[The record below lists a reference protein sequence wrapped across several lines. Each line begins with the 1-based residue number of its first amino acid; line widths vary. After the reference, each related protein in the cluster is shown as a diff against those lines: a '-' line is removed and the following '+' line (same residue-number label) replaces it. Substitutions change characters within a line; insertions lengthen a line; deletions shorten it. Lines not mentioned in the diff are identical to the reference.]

1 MRKIYIVALLL
12 GVIVVAGYI
21 WLRLAL
27 RTDKP
32 QPSGVH
38 AGEPITEKAKPVL
51 DIRPRLIERLQ
62 ELVKKGSDGLYNLSI
77 EKIEPDLL
85 NSTVQVSNV
94 IITPNEAG
102 LAELVK
108 NKKAPD
114 DVFEISAP
122 LLDVQGIGLEDL
134 LNRDVIDLKLILIN
148 DPVIK
153 VNRSKRGYNKTDDS
167 STIYQK
173 LLGQL
178 KSFSVDEIR
187 INNGT
192 LVLNN
197 NKALNPT
204 QFKNVSIHMKDLLID
219 STTQYNQNRF
229 LFARFA
235 ELNFKNLRLP
245 TKDNLYWVDVASV
258 AVSATNKK
266 ISASGISLKSRNSKK
281 EFQKKLKHRK
291 VMYSVS
297 TPSIQISD
305 VNWWKIFNGEG
316 LEADEVNVNN
326 AKATIY
332 LDRSL
337 PVAKKS
343 MNDFPHQLLANLSV
357 PVHIK
362 RLNLNAAA
370 IAYQEYNPLSKNTG
384 TINLTS
390 VNTRIT
396 NLTNIKEA
404 INKNSKTGFVTSA
417 VFMRTGRLK
426 TNIQF
431 DLSKLKT
438 GAFTASIE
446 MSALTNETLNHIA
459 EPLGLFS
466 VKKGNL
472 QEASA
477 NLVGNNYQA
486 SGKVTVLYDDL
497 HITPLKPAGSDT
509 TELKKKHLVSFIA
522 NTFLIKDNNPS
533 KGEKPR
539 IEDALYKR
547 TEGSDLFNLLWKT
560 VLVGTLKTIGINE
573 KFATPPDQ

>member
-1 MRKIYIVALLL
+1 M
-12 GVIVVAGYI
+12 
-21 WLRLAL
+21 
-27 RTDKP
+27 
-32 QPSGVH
+32 
-38 AGEPITEKAKPVL
+38 
-51 DIRPRLIERLQ
+51 
-62 ELVKKGSDGLYNLSI
+62 
-77 EKIEPDLL
+77 
-85 NSTVQVSNV
+85 
-94 IITPNEAG
+94 
-102 LAELVK
+102 
-108 NKKAPD
+108 
-114 DVFEISAP
+114 
-122 LLDVQGIGLEDL
+122 
-134 LNRDVIDLKLILIN
+134 
-148 DPVIK
+148 
-153 VNRSKRGYNKTDDS
+153 
-167 STIYQK
+167 
-173 LLGQL
+173 
-178 KSFSVDEIR
+178 
-187 INNGT
+187 
-192 LVLNN
+192 LNN
-197 NKALNPT
+197 NKVANPT

-219 STTQYNQNRF
+219 SSTQYDQDRF

-258 AVSATNKK
+258 AVSATDKK
-266 ISASGISLKSRNSKK
+266 ISASGISLKSRNSKT

-297 TPSIQISD
+297 TPSVQITA

-337 PVAKKS
+337 PVAKKPL
-343 MNDFPHQLLANLSV
+343 NDFPHQLLSNLSV
-357 PVHIK
+357 PVRIK
-362 RLNLNAAA
+362 KLNLNSAS
-370 IAYQEYNPLSKNTG
+370 IAYQEFNPLSKNTG

-390 VNTRIT
+390 VDTRIT
-396 NLTNIKEA
+396 NLTNLKEA

-417 VFMRTGRLK
+417 VFMGKGRLK

-446 MSALTNETLNHIA
+446 MSALTNETLNKIA
-459 EPLGLFS
+459 EPLGLFA
-466 VKKGNL
+466 VKDGNL
-472 QEASA
+472 QKASA

-497 HITPLKPAGSDT
+497 HITPLKPADSDT

-539 IEDALYKR
+539 VEDALYKR